1 MATTIRRARK
11 IEIEKLRIW
20 SMLHRARSAWP
31 KRKEKNESSATC
43 RKGGEWK
50 VSVSKV
56 IRATDSLH
64 PRYRAHLF
72 FTRAPRAKFFRRSN
86 SRERGS
92 TAKRSARWTL
102 IRWGRKGEGVG
113 ARYQRRAAARG
124 FNETA
129 IKGGPLLFRL
139 RQPRFQNN
147 KLSSFATWTAFES

>member
-1 MATTIRRARK
+1 MATRIRRARK

-43 RKGGEWK
+43 RKGGGWK

-102 IRWGRKGEGVG
+102 IRWGRKGEGG
-113 ARYQRRAAARG
+113 G
-124 FNETA
+124 KD
-129 IKGGPLLFRL
+129 IKGGPPREDSTKPPLRAVRFCSVCVNHDSKITNFRRL
-139 RQPRFQNN
+139 RRRH
-147 KLSSFATWTAFES
+147 AFES